1 MNTKSGREQIE
12 TPVGS
17 NAPLTTRTRKPLPSP
32 KQKTLRTLGFM
43 IGIVTMTMLLLMGF
57 QQPAATSMEQAMA
70 APAPGAES
78 AMWLN
83 SMSDYLFII
92 ALPLV
97 LAIFGSQIFLLKQ
110 ISSRIGRKAR

>member
-1 MNTKSGREQIE
+1 MNAKTGHTQIE
-12 TPVGS
+12 TNRGS
-17 NAPLTTRTRKPLPSP
+17 NALLVRRTRSIAPAP
-32 KQKTLRTLGFM
+32 KHKTLRALGFM

-110 ISSRIGRKAR
+110 ISSRIGRKAG